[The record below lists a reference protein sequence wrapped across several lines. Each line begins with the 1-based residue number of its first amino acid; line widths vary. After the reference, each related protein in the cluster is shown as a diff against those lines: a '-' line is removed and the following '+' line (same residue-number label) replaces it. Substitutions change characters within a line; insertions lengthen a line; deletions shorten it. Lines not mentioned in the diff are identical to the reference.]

1 VTARLLAVTA
11 VTRPAPDAALS
22 RRSPLMLTSASVV
35 LGVAAHVLGGG
46 GAAVDCVPLLVA
58 AALGV
63 LTTFAAQRVAGITYR
78 GAPIAV
84 AMLGVGQLGIHL
96 TLSASLNSH
105 FEAVPEHASL
115 ELLSVLGLR
124 CGLLAAHAAATA
136 VLVVLLFG
144 AHRSAESAH
153 HLFSHARRCTHL
165 RIVLAPPRSDGRIT
179 AVVAAPDRVPA
190 FAAQQWQPGQATSRR
205 GPPLAFAP

>member
-1 VTARLLAVTA
+1 VTTTLLGVTA

-22 RRSPLMLTSASVV
+22 RRSPLVLTSASVV

-63 LTTFAAQRVAGITYR
+63 LTTFAAQRVAGFTYR

-96 TLSASLNSH
+96 ALSASLNSH

-144 AHRSAESAH
+144 AHRSAESAL
-153 HLFSHARRCTHL
+153 HLFSHARRCAL

-190 FAAQQWQPGQATSRR
+190 FVAQQWRPGEATSRR
-205 GPPLAFAP
+205 GPPPAFAQ

>member
-1 VTARLLAVTA
+1 LV
-11 VTRPAPDAALS
+11 
-22 RRSPLMLTSASVV
+22 LTSASVV

-84 AMLGVGQLGIHL
+84 AMLGVGQLAIHL
-96 TLSASLNSH
+96 TLSASLSSH

-115 ELLSVLGLR
+115 GLLSVLGLR

-144 AHRSAESAH
+144 AHRSAESAL
-153 HLFSHARRCTHL
+153 HLFSHARRCTRM
-165 RIVLAPPRSDGRIT
+165 RIVLAPPRADGRIT
-179 AVVAAPDRVPA
+179 TVVTAPDRVLA
-190 FAAQQWQPGQATSRR
+190 FAAQQWRPGQATSRR
-205 GPPLAFAP
+205 GPPLALAP